1 MCNYELKYWNNGLA
15 EGDWGGINLRTLDDY
30 SLRNLKFYITE
41 DKDIGSDLILKRGE
55 LKSYEI
61 NQYRHK
67 VKTGQRL
74 LVINLGG
81 ELGRFAIGGL
91 PWY

>member
-1 MCNYELKYWNNGLA
+1 
-15 EGDWGGINLRTLDDY
+15 
-30 SLRNLKFYITE
+30 
-41 DKDIGSDLILKRGE
+41 LKRGE

-74 LVINLGG
+74 MVINIGG
-81 ELGRFAIGGL
+81 ELGRFAVGGL
-91 PWY
+91 PWYKYPIPTKPSPVVIEPVL